1 MTSMRRLLALSASLL
16 LAVSLAACGDDDDD
30 DTSASGDETTTTSA
44 APDEEETGGGDEPM
58 TVAATVQV
66 AETDLGELLV
76 NEDGM
81 TLYLFTQDPD
91 GASACNDGCATTW
104 PPLVADG
111 DPTAGNGADESLLG
125 TIARDD
131 GTTQVTYNGH
141 PLYTY
146 ANDAAPGDTTGH
158 EVGDVWYAL
167 GADGEALESN

>member
-30 DTSASGDETTTTSA
+30 DTTASGDETTTTSA
-44 APDEEETGGGDEPM
+44 APDEEETGGGDEM

-91 GASACNDGCATTW
+91 GASACNEGCATTW

-125 TIARDD
+125 TITRDD

-167 GADGEALESN
+167 GADGEALEST